1 MHLNLLTFINFLCGR
16 FIFISVVY
24 KTLPEPSWFPNT
36 TGIGLAAVKVYLY
49 WTGGGYFLSG
59 FSILAFIMFYFVSL
73 FRIHTNEKISVPV
86 CWAQLG
92 GPAVVL
98 YGFTIC
104 SQPGSKEDDLA
115 LLIPEKKEHF
125 YQIHHKYYM
134 PVLHVLFA
142 LCMVSMASSLYLLRA
157 RWQSFREKEFSPAHV
172 SFCAPLV
179 AHANALQTYRSSL
192 NAFSSPASGKTFKAR
207 HSQLYC
213 SLDLFFSD
221 VYPNISC
228 VYMFL
233 SSCAKLLLYHY
244 WTLSLLGGTLL
255 VLIMT
260 WKFFVYLPSWCQ
272 INVDDDEMPPEP
284 DKTIVTQ
291 LLQKGNI
298 GDSMKQHLVSAAVL
312 QANESGALVRVLQ
325 DGRMKYV
332 RSRRM
337 QSMGF
342 DPIMNVAELISE
354 RDRLLQHVTYAARLS
369 RDRGGVNSFDGTIL
383 DTSNESDRL
392 PASSGRRRLNFLSFD
407 ASTMMRGD
415 H

>member
-1 MHLNLLTFINFLCGR
+1 
-16 FIFISVVY
+16 
-24 KTLPEPSWFPNT
+24 
-36 TGIGLAAVKVYLY
+36 
-49 WTGGGYFLSG
+49 
-59 FSILAFIMFYFVSL
+59 
-73 FRIHTNEKISVPV
+73 
-86 CWAQLG
+86 
-92 GPAVVL
+92 
-98 YGFTIC
+98 
-104 SQPGSKEDDLA
+104 
-115 LLIPEKKEHF
+115 
-125 YQIHHKYYM
+125 
-134 PVLHVLFA
+134 
-142 LCMVSMASSLYLLRA
+142 
-157 RWQSFREKEFSPAHV
+157 
-172 SFCAPLV
+172 
-179 AHANALQTYRSSL
+179 
-192 NAFSSPASGKTFKAR
+192 
-207 HSQLYC
+207 
-213 SLDLFFSD
+213 
-221 VYPNISC
+221 
-228 VYMFL
+228 
-233 SSCAKLLLYHY
+233 
-244 WTLSLLGGTLL
+244 
-255 VLIMT
+255 MT
-260 WKFFVYLPSWCQ
+260 WKFFVHLPSWCQ